1 MIDQGFDTI
10 KVKVGTV
17 PEEDLARVRA
27 VREVIGPD
35 HNLMIDAN
43 CGWDVGTAIRCINEL
58 EDCNLWLVEQP
69 TPDGDYAGLARCRR
83 ETKPPV
89 MADDICFD
97 MAHAREL
104 IHHEAC
110 DVISLYPGKN
120 GGIRKAKAIA
130 EFAARHGVA
139 CSIGSNLEYD
149 IATAA
154 MCHLIV
160 ATENMQIER
169 YPGDVLGPAYHE
181 TSVTKDPISIEGP
194 ITTITGAPGLGVDV
208 DWAAVARG

>member
-1 MIDQGFDTI
+1 
-10 KVKVGTV
+10 
-17 PEEDLARVRA
+17 
-27 VREVIGPD
+27 
-35 HNLMIDAN
+35 
-43 CGWDVGTAIRCINEL
+43 
-58 EDCNLWLVEQP
+58 
-69 TPDGDYAGLARCRR
+69 
-83 ETKPPV
+83 

-104 IHHEAC
+104 INNEAC

-160 ATENMQIER
+160 ATENMQVEK

-181 TSVTKDPISIEGP
+181 TSIARNPISIAGP
-194 ITTITGAPGLGVDV
+194 VTTITDGPGLGVDV
-208 DWAAVARG
+208 DWAAVESG